1 MKSMFVKGGITLAL
15 AAAFGVNAPVVDA
28 ASIVPVQPTVAVVDA
43 NHAAIV
49 GANTLLNAFI
59 QQHPK
64 AAITEIAFDG
74 EDGQIKYEVEGFDST
89 GKYELKYNYN
99 TNQIGETKEGAYK
112 VSLEK
117 KAFDPTRILT
127 PDAVVNFAFA
137 QTKGQATSLNSWSV
151 KNEKGR
157 FVYDVEFGA
166 ANHQEIE
173 VHVDAFTGEL
183 VSVKGVK

>member
-1 MKSMFVKGGITLAL
+1 MKRITKIIAIILTVLSINCTSVFAIETSVSRYEIKQKL
-15 AAAFGVNAPVVDA
+15 LEVGVNENKSVKDVVRFLKA
-28 ASIVPVQPTVAVVDA
+28 HGYHKQVFVVPP
-43 NHAAIV
+43 
-49 GANTLLNAFI
+49 LY
-59 QQHPK
+59 
-64 AAITEIAFDG
+64 G

-137 QTKGQATSLNSWSV
+137 QTKGQATSLNRWSV

>member
-1 MKSMFVKGGITLAL
+1 MKSMFVKGGIALAL

-89 GKYELKYNYN
+89 GKYELN
-99 TNQIGETKEGAYK
+99 TTIIQIKLVK
-112 VSLEK
+112 QK
-117 KAFDPTRILT
+117 KAHTRFL
-127 PDAVVNFAFA
+127 
-137 QTKGQATSLNSWSV
+137 
-151 KNEKGR
+151 
-157 FVYDVEFGA
+157 
-166 ANHQEIE
+166 
-173 VHVDAFTGEL
+173 
-183 VSVKGVK
+183 

>member
-1 MKSMFVKGGITLAL
+1 MKSMFVKGGIALAL

-74 EDGQIKYEVEGFDST
+74 EDGQIKYEVEGKKHQKLNGIRFLFLWQT
-89 GKYELKYNYN
+89 
-99 TNQIGETKEGAYK
+99 TIETDTLPLLM
-112 VSLEK
+112 V
-117 KAFDPTRILT
+117 
-127 PDAVVNFAFA
+127 
-137 QTKGQATSLNSWSV
+137 
-151 KNEKGR
+151 
-157 FVYDVEFGA
+157 
-166 ANHQEIE
+166 
-173 VHVDAFTGEL
+173 
-183 VSVKGVK
+183 

>member
-1 MKSMFVKGGITLAL
+1 MKSMFVKGGIALAL

-28 ASIVPVQPTVAVVDA
+28 ASIIPVQPTVAVVDA

-117 KAFDPTRILT
+117 KAFDPTSR
-127 PDAVVNFAFA
+127 
-137 QTKGQATSLNSWSV
+137 QTSAN
-151 KNEKGR
+151 R
-157 FVYDVEFGA
+157 FVLPLFLPPITIIRSTLRANSTAEF
-166 ANHQEIE
+166 
-173 VHVDAFTGEL
+173 
-183 VSVKGVK
+183 

>member
-1 MKSMFVKGGITLAL
+1 MKSIFVKGGIALAL

-99 TNQIGETKEGAYK
+99 TNQIGETKEGA
-112 VSLEK
+112 K

-157 FVYDVEFGA
+157 FVYDVAFGA